1 LNCKPEFWASGEPSK
16 TTVSTASGQ
25 KCVPAGCK
33 DAVSSAPSVL
43 TIADHL
49 DFLENSEYLE
59 FDYSRNG
66 QDKFIEDHLWVNGSS
81 RPVSVRHVYSKIL
94 IYPKTATTIWF
105 GSEYLNIVAEP
116 GMGPMT
122 GEYRPFVIKER
133 LNRLCFQYKSGG
145 GEQYLLEFTGVIF

>member
-1 LNCKPEFWASGEPSK
+1 LNCKTGFWAAGEPSK
-16 TTVSTASGQ
+16 TTFSTAIGQ

-33 DAVSSAPSVL
+33 DAVSSAASVL

-49 DFLENSEYLE
+49 DFLENTEYLE
-59 FDYSRNG
+59 FEYSKANEEY
-66 QDKFIEDHLWVNGSS
+66 IEDHLWKNGASE
-81 RPVSVRHVYSKIL
+81 PVSVRHVYSKIL

-105 GSEYLNIVAEP
+105 GREYLNTRAEP

-122 GEYRPFVIKER
+122 GVNRLFVIKER

-145 GEQYLLEFTGVIF
+145 GEHYLLEFKGVIF